1 MLYKNY
7 ISETKGERNLD
18 ANNLYALAI
27 ADGQYFI
34 FCVSMRFSSCI
45 SLRQHKQFHKSNV
58 LITCDARVL
67 MKFSRT
73 TTTTKNGWLP
83 STLPANLDL
92 WLQSGVSQP
101 KPADIYIFNQFVSET
116 YENVCFML
124 LAHASTRK
132 GRAHAPVMAFYTKRI
147 RQIVVYA
154 ICHGQSPSMAEHRVI
169 STVTPSPDTQTHTSH
184 THMWTGHM

>member
-124 LAHASTRK
+124 LGTRSHQERK
-132 GRAHAPVMAFYTKRI
+132 SSR
-147 RQIVVYA
+147 
-154 ICHGQSPSMAEHRVI
+154 
-169 STVTPSPDTQTHTSH
+169 TSH
-184 THMWTGHM
+184 GVLHETYTSDSSICDMSWSVTLDGRTQGYKHGDA